1 MLRKCVSQD
10 ILLAFRFQCWMHTWV
25 MVTWSRRNCRSFR
38 RTSKLA
44 LAFCRFFCRRS
55 VAYTKDCQIN
65 NFFNKCKIN
74 NYSSCFI
81 KGKKKKNPRVNK
93 SLSYT
98 SSREYSNITFAPSH
112 KHTESV
118 SSIQAREYMPSDTS
132 KSAIRACNEKVSA
145 KDVSWKLTLLTVSI
159 QFKLYK
165 SLLPGKKVNWKN
177 D

>member
-81 KGKKKKNPRVNK
+81 KGKKKKK
-93 SLSYT
+93 SLCKQKPKLYLFTWILQHYICSQPQAYWV
-98 SSREYSNITFAPSH
+98 
-112 KHTESV
+112 SV
-118 SSIQAREYMPSDTS
+118 LDTS
-132 KSAIRACNEKVSA
+132 TGIYAFWYFKISNQGLQWKSECKGCQ
-145 KDVSWKLTLLTVSI
+145 L
-159 QFKLYK
+159 
-165 SLLPGKKVNWKN
+165 KVNSPDSIN
-177 D
+177 TIQTI